1 MQICDNNKAEWNK
14 ELELDMKIK
23 QVTFHYL
30 DPTLINK
37 HEMKW
42 KFLCKNKSFIHRT
55 GMSIV

>member
-1 MQICDNNKAEWNK
+1 MQICDNNKGEWNK

-37 HEMKW
+37 HEMKV
-42 KFLCKNKSFIHRT
+42 S
-55 GMSIV
+55 V